1 MPQGK
6 KPCGIFE
13 KWRNEEQ
20 NCLIYSE
27 MWRIFDEMSAKK
39 KKKWILSAAS
49 LLIGV
54 ACALVLGAVFY
65 GAMAYQLAGG
75 ETAQIGETQ
84 ASGALALDGAQ
95 LMSEQAMEER
105 RGGQNCMVLV
115 RRYALEDGTQAEAI
129 TAQPAAYIERLS
141 EEKWT
146 AQLITG
152 FVLAGMDAV
161 YAVRGE
167 EAMLCARAGDTVY
180 ALLAQ
185 ADEQTLYAL
194 GAAAGVE

>member
-1 MPQGK
+1 
-6 KPCGIFE
+6 
-13 KWRNEEQ
+13 
-20 NCLIYSE
+20 
-27 MWRIFDEMSAKK
+27 MWRALGELSAKK
-39 KKKWILSAAS
+39 KKKWILGAVS
-49 LLIGV
+49 LLIGT

-75 ETAQIGETQ
+75 EAAQTGAAQ
-84 ASGALALDGAQ
+84 AEGALALGDAQ
-95 LMSEQAMEER
+95 RVFEQTLQER
-105 RGGQNCMVLV
+105 HGGQDCTVLV
-115 RRYALEDGTQAEAI
+115 RLYEMEDGTQAEAI

-167 EAMLCARAGDTVY
+167 EAMLCAREGDTVY
-180 ALLAQ
+180 ALLSQ

-194 GAAAGVE
+194 GASATVE